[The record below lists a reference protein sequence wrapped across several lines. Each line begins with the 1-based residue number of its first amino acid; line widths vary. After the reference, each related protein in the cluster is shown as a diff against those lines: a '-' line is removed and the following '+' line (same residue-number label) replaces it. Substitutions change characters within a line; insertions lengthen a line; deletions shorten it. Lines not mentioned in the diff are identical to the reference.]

1 MGEARSERIEDL
13 TREELIDFA
22 EDLAKRWLA
31 HDGLW
36 FQAVERTYGM
46 EAAIALDAEAWRGF
60 TAIEAKRILK
70 ITDAPEGGGLGELER
85 ALRFRLYA
93 LLNAQECERPD
104 DQTLI
109 FRMRTCRVQEARRRK
124 GLPDFPCKPV
134 GCVEYSGF
142 ARTIDP
148 RIETEVIACP
158 PDAAPRDYACAW
170 RFTLPAAVVTSL
182 PRDGGPEG

>member
-1 MGEARSERIEDL
+1 MGVPRLADHIEDL
-13 TREELIDFA
+13 SR
-22 EDLAKRWLA
+22 EDLLDLLQDMARRWLA

-36 FQAVERTYGM
+36 FQAVERSRGM
-46 EAAIALDAEAWRGF
+46 DEAMTRDAEAWREFAANEGR
-60 TAIEAKRILK
+60 RILRYLD
-70 ITDAPEGGGLGELER
+70 IPEGAGLDAMEK

-93 LLNAQECERPD
+93 LVNDQEADRPD
-104 DQTLI
+104 DRTLI

-134 GCVEYSGF
+134 GCVEYTTF

-158 PDAAPRDYACAW
+158 PDPEPRDYACAW
-170 RFTLPAAVVTSL
+170 RFTLPA
-182 PRDGGPEG
+182 E